1 MRKEQIDYN
10 ELEKLVDAWIPQ
22 LLNKEIPRYSS
33 IFHCNCA
40 YVDAVIETGSF
51 FSSSESTERHLV
63 FALNYLTH
71 LAYKYLQE
79 EDIFIYEV
87 DNLLYGYA
95 YSLLME
101 AYKYA
106 ELCDIFPKAHNN
118 KAFFLKVDG
127 KIIVNEEEL
136 YRESMQQYE
145 YYLIRKPLHYI
156 LQNG

>member
-22 LLNKEIPRYSS
+22 LLNKEIPRYSF

-95 YSLLME
+95 YSL
-101 AYKYA
+101 
-106 ELCDIFPKAHNN
+106 
-118 KAFFLKVDG
+118 
-127 KIIVNEEEL
+127 
-136 YRESMQQYE
+136 
-145 YYLIRKPLHYI
+145 
-156 LQNG
+156 